1 MERIYLFGIV
11 TSQLYCNEWC
21 NIKRGRFTDTKLQQR
36 DCCEEL
42 GLRFNVGQSCLD
54 VKLEQT
60 ASDFDGMKYGSIT
73 VTDWEGKLQ
82 NRNGK
87 TTSSQTQHTF
97 CNSIYTFPHSS
108 ISFPYKLYTCTERSG
123 WNRQF
128 LRLSLGRLGRHK
140 FLQNQFELQIHK
152 QWNLAISC
160 EVVPLNYSNP
170 ATEKMAPESHWDRS
184 CWMKLLVE
192 TQVKLML
199 KLKY

>member
-140 FLQNQFELQIHK
+140 FLQKQVELQIHK
-152 QWNLAISC
+152 QWKLGNNLWSC
-160 EVVPLNYSNP
+160 AAKLFKSGNRKNGSWWSLRPELLNDTFSGN
-170 ATEKMAPESHWDRS
+170 AG
-184 CWMKLLVE
+184 
-192 TQVKLML
+192 
-199 KLKY
+199 

>member
-1 MERIYLFGIV
+1 MYHFGIF

-21 NIKRGRFTDTKLQQR
+21 NIKRWRFTDTKLQQR

-42 GLRFNVGQSCLD
+42 GLRFNVVHLCVD

-97 CNSIYTFPHSS
+97 CNSIYTFYRSS
-108 ISFPYKLYTCTERSG
+108 ISFPYKRYTCTERSG
-123 WNRQF
+123 GNRQF
-128 LRLSLGRLGRHK
+128 LRLSLGHLGRHK
-140 FLQNQFELQIHK
+140 FLQKQVELLIHE
-152 QWNLAISC
+152 QWFFSNKLWSC
-160 EVVPLNYSNP
+160 AAKLFKSGNRKNGSRWSLRPELLNDTFIWNAS
-170 ATEKMAPESHWDRS
+170 
-184 CWMKLLVE
+184 
-192 TQVKLML
+192 
-199 KLKY
+199 